1 MISKPN
7 SLLATTLSIFFALA
21 LSSCSSSSD
30 DDGNAG
36 TGSDNE
42 PTQSTSTTYNGAGSK
57 WDLTINSDDSCSLSE
72 ELADITIEATCELL
86 DSGFIKISVL
96 SSSGDGAPEAGATT
110 YGFELS
116 GYMLPFVS
124 FSDNKLIPTVV
135 AGDCPTQDIKH
146 NFIVAY
152 ARSNDE
158 NSNFDSWGTF
168 GHWQSDYDA
177 KTLTVE
183 IYRRDGSRP
192 SEGEDSDG
200 EDTVTV
206 DMDLSTFC
214 TNGETYDDTVV
225 PEGDDPYSATTTA
238 YWTKSGGLI
247 WHQEGHHDDRIEND
261 FMIPYDDGISQLSQL
276 DGDYIG
282 YTISGNGQTS
292 YASTP
297 VSVSATNGVFALKQ
311 MDVEAN
317 SVSSYSHSEFTLSS
331 ELEGTRGLFTGQI
344 TQYDETTASKSE
356 GLGCA
361 VDLNAGDS
369 GKNVI
374 ICGGMLPDGSLENLY
389 SAILVSK

>member
-7 SLLATTLSIFFALA
+7 SLFAIALSTFLALA
-21 LSSCSSSSD
+21 LSSCSSD
-30 DDGNAG
+30 DDDSTG
-36 TGSDNE
+36 TGGDNE

-72 ELADITIEATCELL
+72 ELADIAIEATCESL

-96 SSSGDGAPEAGATT
+96 SSSGDGAPEVGATT

-124 FSDNKLIPTVV
+124 FSDKKLIPTVV
-135 AGDCPTQDIKH
+135 AGECPTQDIKH

-152 ARSNDE
+152 ARSNYAD
-158 NSNFDSWGTF
+158 SDFDSWGTF
-168 GHWQSDYDA
+168 GHWQSNSDA

-200 EDTVTV
+200 EDTVTMA
-206 DMDLSTFC
+206 MDLSTFC
-214 TNGETYDDTVV
+214 TDGETYDDTVN
-225 PEGDDPYSATTTA
+225 EEDSYSATTTA

-247 WHQEGHHDDRIEND
+247 WHQEGHHDQRIEND

-292 YASTP
+292 YTSTP

-311 MDVEAN
+311 LDVEAN
-317 SVSSYSHSEFTLSS
+317 SVANYSHSEFTLSS
-331 ELEGTRGLFTGQI
+331 ELEGTKGLFTGQI
-344 TQYDETTASKSE
+344 TQYDAKVASEAE

-374 ICGGMLPDGSLENLY
+374 ICGGMLPDGILKNLY

>member
-7 SLLATTLSIFFALA
+7 GLFAIALSTFFALA
-21 LSSCSSSSD
+21 LSSCSSD
-30 DDGNAG
+30 DDDSTG
-36 TGSDNE
+36 TGGDNE

-72 ELADITIEATCELL
+72 ELADIAIEATCESL

-96 SSSGDGAPEAGATT
+96 SSSGDGAPEVGATT

-124 FSDNKLIPTVV
+124 FSDKKLIPTVV
-135 AGDCPTQDIKH
+135 AGECPTQDIKH

-152 ARSNDE
+152 ARSNDAD
-158 NSNFDSWGTF
+158 SDFDSWGTF
-168 GHWQSDYDA
+168 GHWQSNSDA

-200 EDTVTV
+200 EDTVTMA
-206 DMDLSTFC
+206 MDLSTFC
-214 TNGETYDDTVV
+214 TDGETYDDTVN
-225 PEGDDPYSATTTA
+225 EEDSYSATTTA

-247 WHQEGHHDDRIEND
+247 WHQEGHHDQRIEND

-292 YASTP
+292 YTSTP

-311 MDVEAN
+311 LDVEAN
-317 SVSSYSHSEFTLSS
+317 SVANYSHSEFTLSS
-331 ELEGTRGLFTGQI
+331 ELEGTKGLFTGQI
-344 TQYDETTASKSE
+344 TQYDAKVASEAE

-361 VDLNAGDS
+361 VYLNAGDS

-374 ICGGMLPDGSLENLY
+374 ICGGMLPDGILKNLY

>member
-7 SLLATTLSIFFALA
+7 SLFAIALSTFFALA
-21 LSSCSSSSD
+21 LSSCSSD
-30 DDGNAG
+30 DDDSTG
-36 TGSDNE
+36 TGGDNE

-72 ELADITIEATCELL
+72 ELADIAIEATCESL

-96 SSSGDGAPEAGATT
+96 SSSGDGAPEVGATT

-124 FSDNKLIPTVV
+124 FSDKKLIPTVV
-135 AGDCPTQDIKH
+135 AGECPTQDIKH

-152 ARSNDE
+152 ARSNDAD
-158 NSNFDSWGTF
+158 SDFDSWGTF
-168 GHWQSDYDA
+168 GHWQSNSDA

-200 EDTVTV
+200 EDTVTMA
-206 DMDLSTFC
+206 MDLSTFC
-214 TNGETYDDTVV
+214 TDGETYDDTVN
-225 PEGDDPYSATTTA
+225 EEDSYSATTTA

-247 WHQEGHHDDRIEND
+247 WHQEGHHDQRIEND

-292 YASTP
+292 YTSTP

-311 MDVEAN
+311 LDVEAN
-317 SVSSYSHSEFTLSS
+317 SVANYSHSEFTLSS
-331 ELEGTRGLFTGQI
+331 ELEGTKGLFTGQI
-344 TQYDETTASKSE
+344 TQYDAKVAIEAE

-374 ICGGMLPDGSLENLY
+374 ICGGMLPDGILKNLY